1 VSPSS
6 ERLVESL
13 AGNLQPVRP
22 LPSLRRM
29 ALLVLA
35 VGGVAA
41 AGGVVYLG
49 ANPDLVEA
57 ARRYPAFL
65 AIWVGLLVVA
75 VGGVVA
81 ALAGAVPGREPE
93 ARAAFGV
100 TALGAA
106 IAVGLGGILA
116 FGGPEA
122 GVPAAPAWASGVCA
136 SMAALLALPAAAV
149 VLGFVLRGAP
159 GRPLA
164 ALAAAGAGAM
174 ALGSFANHM
183 HCVQFDAAHLL
194 MGHALAPLAGVLL
207 LAVPAWLVLRRLAGP
222 RAPQ

>member
-49 ANPDLVEA
+49 ANPELAEA

-116 FGGPEA
+116 FSGPEA
-122 GVPAAPAWASGVCA
+122 GVPAAPVAASGVCA

-164 ALAAAGAGAM
+164 SLAAAGAGAM

-194 MGHALAPLAGVLL
+194 MGHALAPLAGVVLG
-207 LAVPAWLVLRRLAGP
+207 VPAWLALRRLAGP
-222 RAPQ
+222 STVE